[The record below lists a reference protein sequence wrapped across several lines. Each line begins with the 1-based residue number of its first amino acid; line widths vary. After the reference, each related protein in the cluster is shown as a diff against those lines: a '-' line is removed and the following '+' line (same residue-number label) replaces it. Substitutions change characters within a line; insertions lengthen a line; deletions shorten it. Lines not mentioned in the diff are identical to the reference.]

1 MGVREEPGIIET
13 IESFVDTMDT
23 TTMTP
28 RFMSLHHDII
38 RLLTKF
44 LGSLILTAERIAGPG
59 LSVL

>member
-1 MGVREEPGIIET
+1 MGMREEPGIIET
-13 IESFVDTMDT
+13 IESFVDTIDT

-28 RFMSLHHDII
+28 RFMSCIMTL

-44 LGSLILTAERIAGPG
+44 LGSLTLTAEKIAGPG